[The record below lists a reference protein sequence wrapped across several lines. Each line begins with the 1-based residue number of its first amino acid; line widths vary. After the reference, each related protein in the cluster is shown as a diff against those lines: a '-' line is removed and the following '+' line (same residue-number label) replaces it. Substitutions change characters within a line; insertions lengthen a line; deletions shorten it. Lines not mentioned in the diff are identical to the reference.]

1 VDYGY
6 LSSEKDYFGTMKV
19 RFQGGFGAP
28 EPADGML
35 SSLIERR
42 AALAVPLKCALRTA
56 AV

>member
-6 LSSEKDYFGTMKV
+6 LSSEEDGSSTMKV

-28 EPADGML
+28 EPADGIL

-42 AALAVPLKCALRTA
+42 AAVPLKCALRTA

>member
-1 VDYGY
+1 MDYGY

-28 EPADGML
+28 EPADGIL

-42 AALAVPLKCALRTA
+42 AAVPLKCALWIA

>member
-1 VDYGY
+1 MDYGY
-6 LSSEKDYFGTMKV
+6 LSSEEDGSGTMKV